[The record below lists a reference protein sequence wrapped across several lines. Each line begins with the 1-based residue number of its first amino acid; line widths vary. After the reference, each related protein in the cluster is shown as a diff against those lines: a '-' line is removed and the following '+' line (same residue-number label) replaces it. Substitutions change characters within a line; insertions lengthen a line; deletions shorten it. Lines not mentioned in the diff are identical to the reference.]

1 MAAES
6 ERPRARDDATAPLPP
21 GSVLRIGSGATQIVV
36 APDAGGRIAQ
46 IVHDGVAQLVGP
58 EDVLPATIAWGCY
71 PMLPWVG
78 RIRRGRFRFDG
89 RQYVLPANFGA
100 HAIHGFGFALPWQ
113 VEAQTCDA
121 VALSLALPL
130 DADWPFGGTAAQR
143 IEVAPGRIMLTL
155 SLAAGEHA
163 MPAEIGWHPWFR
175 KPERVAFAPAQV
187 YPRDDDGIATLP
199 LAPVAPSPWD
209 DCFPGGDDIV
219 LHRGDQRLRLRSDC
233 DHRVV
238 YDAAPHAT
246 CVEPQSGP
254 PDAFNLAPRR
264 LAPGE
269 RLTRWFEL
277 AWE

>member
-1 MAAES
+1 MAAEID
-6 ERPRARDDATAPLPP
+6 RTRARNDATAPLPP
-21 GSVLRIGSGATQIVV
+21 GPVLRIGKGTTEVVV
-36 APDAGGRIAQ
+36 APEAGGRIAQ
-46 IVHDGVAQLVGP
+46 IVHAGVAQLIGP
-58 EDVLPATIAWGCY
+58 EDGWPATIGWGCY

-89 RQYVLPANFGA
+89 RAYALPTNFGG
-100 HAIHGFGFALPWQ
+100 HAIHGVGFALPWR
-113 VEAQTCDA
+113 VEVQTHDSM
-121 VALSLALPL
+121 ALSLALPA
-130 DADWPFGGTAAQR
+130 DAEWPFGGTAAQR
-143 IEVAPGRIMLTL
+143 IEVVPGRVRLTL
-155 SLAAGEHA
+155 SLTAGAHA

-175 KPERVAFAPAQV
+175 KPERVDFAPTHV
-187 YPRDDDGIATLP
+187 YPRDDDGIATRP
-199 LAPVAPSPWD
+199 LAPALPGPWD

-219 LHRGDQRLRLRSDC
+219 LYRGEQRLRLRSDC

-277 AWE
+277 VWA

>member
-21 GSVLRIGSGATQIVV
+21 GAVLRIGSGATQIVV

-130 DADWPFGGTAAQR
+130 DAVWPFGGTAAQR

-199 LAPVAPSPWD
+199 LAPAAPSPWD